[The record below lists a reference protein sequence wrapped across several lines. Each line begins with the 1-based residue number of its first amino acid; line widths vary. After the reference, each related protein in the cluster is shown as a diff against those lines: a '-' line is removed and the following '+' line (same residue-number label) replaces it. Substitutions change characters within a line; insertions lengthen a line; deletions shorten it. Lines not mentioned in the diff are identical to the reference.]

1 MSLTLVGY
9 GGYLR
14 VTKVSLLIFNAH
26 SSMATISATQAGDIN
41 AVAFLDVIAACCL
54 GITAASASGSGY
66 DTLLVD
72 GEAQATTF
80 PDFGTYP
87 DRNGKPL
94 SAGRYRISRA
104 DYARLS
110 AEFSIT
116 DFSPRSQDRL
126 ALLCLWEEGVMPLIR
141 AGQLHAAL
149 DAASHAWP
157 ELRVSPLATEKHLWP
172 ELVGIYR
179 AAGGTLAIG

>member
-1 MSLTLVGY
+1 
-9 GGYLR
+9 
-14 VTKVSLLIFNAH
+14 
-26 SSMATISATQAGDIN
+26 MAKISAAQASGIN

-54 GITAASASGSGY
+54 GIPAAIAPGGGY

-80 PDFGTYP
+80 LDFGTFP
-87 DRNGKPL
+87 NRDGKSL
-94 SAGRYRISRA
+94 SAGRYRICGA

-116 DFSPRSQDRL
+116 DFSPLSQDRL
-126 ALLCLWEEGVMPLIR
+126 ALLCLWEEGVMPLIL
-141 AGQLHAAL
+141 AGQLHAAI

-157 ELRVSPLATEKHLWP
+157 ELRISPLATEKHLWA
-172 ELVGIYR
+172 ELIGVYR